1 MKSVS
6 ALAAITALLVC
17 STGAAVA
24 QNKAVKEQNDHARKV
39 QQTNDAK
46 RTQTNN
52 SVNQHAQQQRNN
64 APRPTT
70 PLPSGSNNRRK

>member
-52 SVNQHAQQQRNN
+52 SVNQHAQQRNN